1 MQYGWRGRERRT
13 RGTRSQ
19 RRRDLVLAG
28 IALFYTAWLLFAAGL
43 KFLLLSAVI
52 YGPGTMLFFLARRE
66 QGAFVFTP
74 KERIAFAAARL
85 WPLIVA
91 IIKLASG
98 SISI

>member
-1 MQYGWRGRERRT
+1 MDWRDVRRDP
-13 RGTRSQ
+13 SQ

-52 YGPGTMLFFLARRE
+52 YGPGTILFFLARRE

-74 KERIAFAAARL
+74 KERIAFGAAIVAAV
-85 WPLIVA
+85 VA